1 MILKSASG
9 SDLKTS
15 LRCFLAEKQSASMS
29 EHLTCF
35 EEFIASFGD
44 VLKSGT
50 GKVEGIS
57 GTWRRWRIAPVV
69 RGRHRR
75 LQV

>member
-29 EHLTCF
+29 EHLTCLKN
-35 EEFIASFGD
+35 FIAGLGD
-44 VLKSGT
+44 VLNSGT

-57 GTWRRWRIAPVV
+57 GTWRRWRIARSFVV
-69 RGRHRR
+69 DTSGCR
-75 LQV
+75 V